1 MPSPK
6 PSLLS
11 YILIHNLPPIL
22 PLLLAVV
29 VVVIIAV
36 VAVVVVVVV
45 DVAVLVFLN
54 PTCNLSDINNT
65 TNLRGDLLHP

>member
-36 VAVVVVVVV
+36 VVVVVVV